1 MSFARFTFQFCSTFQ
16 LLLNSTYLEKKPNLC
31 LVPGRF
37 QYNLLVGNDV
47 NLLLSK
53 RHKSRGVSRHNGKKL
68 LAFAIFFALSR
79 TFNKKN
85 SKFSDVIGC
94 QKKKFWSTG
103 TKPKDFSIE
112 FFFIKYLF
120 FFIRIFLRKRFFFTT
135 SNKI

>member
-94 QKKKFWSTG
+94 QKKNFGQLARNQKISRL
-103 TKPKDFSIE
+103 S
-112 FFFIKYLF
+112 FFYKILVF
-120 FFIRIFLRKRFFFTT
+120 FY
-135 SNKI
+135 